1 VDGWVNETG
10 IYQNLSKRRW
20 EYWEVS
26 QQGVKTMVSWL
37 CWNAPNSVYEQWSKS
52 VLH

>member
-1 VDGWVNETG
+1 MDGWVNETG
-10 IYQNLSKRRW
+10 IYENLSKRRW

-26 QQGVKTMVSWL
+26 QHGVKTMVSWL